1 MSNKMTRKDW
11 EELFPELTL
20 FEIAQVMAKAEQTT
34 DAEKNPTLPGNPA
47 AKKTIGEILKVVRAE
62 YMQHELERPDAR
74 IQADGTMRIKDTTT
88 YRTYDTNWKRLEA
101 KYEDLEIGQLTKQ
114 IVKDFCFD
122 AMQIAKATHAKNR
135 KSREEKG
142 LSVKEEN
149 GHQAYNRALD
159 TVATIVRH
167 ALENGYI
174 SISPLV
180 GIKRKPLSEGDRH
193 GLSQEQIEELFHVV
207 LNGGNDPALDYL
219 IIWSI
224 LELACRSGGILHM
237 CLGDID
243 IEHQTVR
250 VREKGGKSRKQ
261 PVTLELAQTLDAFAR
276 ARGAKLSTDPVFFF
290 HQKGPGQ
297 GRPLSRGR
305 YETLWKRISKELSW
319 VSEKRVSNHWI
330 RHTTLSWL
338 DRAGTP
344 ETVVSKYAG
353 HGSANVTQRYTK
365 VRLEEISKAHER
377 LFGKAHPLAE

>member
-1 MSNKMTRKDW
+1 MSKMSRKEW
-11 EELFPELTL
+11 EELFPELSL
-20 FEIAQVMAKAEQTT
+20 FEIAQLMATQEQSPNITSSIT
-34 DAEKNPTLPGNPA
+34 ASTNPGS
-47 AKKTIGEILKVVRAE
+47 KKTIGEILTVVRAE

-74 IQADGTMRIKDTTT
+74 IQPDGTMRIKDTTT

-101 KYEDLEIGQLTKQ
+101 KYADLPIGELNKQ
-114 IVKDFCFD
+114 IVKDFCFQ
-122 AMQIAKATHAKNR
+122 ALQTAKATHAKN
-135 KSREEKG
+135 KQLRETKG
-142 LSVKEEN
+142 LPVKEEE

-167 ALENGYI
+167 AMENGYI
-174 SISPLV
+174 TVSPLV

-193 GLSQEQIEELFHVV
+193 GLSQEQIEELFSVA

-237 CLGDID
+237 RLGDID

-250 VREKGGKSRKQ
+250 VREKLGKSRKQ
-261 PVTLELAQTLDAFAR
+261 PVTRALAETLDKFAR
-276 ARGAKLSTDPVFFF
+276 ERGATLSSDPVFHF
-290 HQKGPGQ
+290 HPKGPGK

-305 YETLWKRISKELSW
+305 YETLWKRISKELPW

-353 HGSANVTQRYTK
+353 HGSMNVTQRYTK
-365 VRLEEISKAHER
+365 VRLEEISRAHEE
-377 LFGKAHPLAE
+377 LFGQAHPLAQ

>member
-1 MSNKMTRKDW
+1 MTRKDW

-20 FEIAQVMAKAEQTT
+20 FEIAQVMAKADQEAGEIATPN
-34 DAEKNPTLPGNPA
+34 ALLNPA
-47 AKKTIGEILKVVRAE
+47 SKKTVGEILKVVRAE
-62 YMQHELERPDAR
+62 YMQHELERPGAR
-74 IQADGTMRIKDTTT
+74 IQEDGTMRIKDTTT

-101 KYEDLEIGQLTKQ
+101 KHSNLAIDDLNKK

-122 AMQIAKATHAKNR
+122 AMQLAKATHAKNR
-135 KSREEKG
+135 KLREEKG
-142 LSVKEEN
+142 LSVKEEDC
-149 GHQAYNRALD
+149 HQAYNRALD

-167 ALENGYI
+167 AIENGLI
-174 SISPLV
+174 TVSPLV

-193 GLSQEQIEELFHVV
+193 GLTQEQVEELFDAT

-237 CLGDID
+237 QLGDID
-243 IEHQTVR
+243 TEHQTIR
-250 VREKGGKSRKQ
+250 VREKLGKSRKQ
-261 PVTLELAQTLDAFAR
+261 PVTRALAETLVAFASE
-276 ARGAKLSTDPVFFF
+276 RGAKSSSDPVFYF
-290 HQKGPGQ
+290 HRKGPGQ
-297 GRPLSRGR
+297 GRPLSRKR
-305 YETLWKRISKELSW
+305 YETLWSRIAKELPW
-319 VSEKRVSNHWI
+319 VAEKRVSNHWI

-365 VRLEEISKAHER
+365 VRLEEISRAHER
-377 LFGKAHPLAE
+377 LFGKVHPLAE